1 MAIQTFM
8 HYIQE
13 AAKKTPPPT
22 TSKISATEWEYCIAA
37 AFNNARTTVP
47 SSMDPDVFADKFAS
61 RHSISLVKYLSVKDT
76 AQKIAKTI
84 RTQLKIAGTA
94 DYRMESTGASS
105 GEMIEWWDGKNTPK
119 TDLYTF
125 KSHSTDTKS
134 SIKLSLK
141 KEGGSQYMSAMKGE
155 ALSTFKAATLFMDK
169 SGKSKSTADDIMKV
183 VEKKLTSRFESTLSI
198 DFLTKFAQDY
208 KGDVGKVAPSPA
220 RKKAIQKELPKE
232 VPFGKKMIKT
242 PSVDD
247 ILKEVNRHIRWKD
260 FISSANPEI
269 GHWFSVN
276 EDFKTWFVFEA
287 ATGRMKFEPDEKAS
301 ATHVLVFDTTTGE
314 HSIVHALEEPVT
326 LGKLKFSP
334 SSYVKKEASRAII
347 RISPKT
353 PDGKSG
359 RSPAG
364 FRVVSP
370 ALRKKEK
377 ELQLSAVDLQEASA
391 DPIDD
396 FIEREF
402 LHIIMADSAVKES
415 LAESDLKEINWNDM
429 KSAVGH
435 VWAGL
440 TKWFE
445 KVDVAAIVKKLTEW
459 ITTLF
464 KRLVEHMKELA
475 QKGLTLFLN
484 FVGFE
489 PDVQEVSTNVAD
501 FLAS

>member
-8 HYIQE
+8 YYIQE

-47 SSMDPDVFADKFAS
+47 SSMDPDVFADKFVS
-61 RHSISLVKYLSVKDT
+61 RHNISLVKYLSAKDI

-105 GEMIEWWDGKNTPK
+105 GEMIDWWDGKNTPK

-125 KSHSTDTKS
+125 KSKS
-134 SIKLSLK
+134 SDGGSAIKLSLK
-141 KEGGSQYMSAMKGE
+141 KEGGSQYMSAMRGE
-155 ALSTFKAATLFMDK
+155 AISTFKAATLFMDK
-169 SGKSKSTADDIMKV
+169 SGKSKSAADDIMRT
-183 VEKKLTSRFESTLSI
+183 VEKKMKDKFDSTLSI
-198 DFLTKFAQDY
+198 DFLADFAKKY
-208 KGDVGKVAPSPA
+208 KADVGPTAPTAS
-220 RKKAIQKELPKE
+220 RKNAIRKELPKE
-232 VPFGKKMIKT
+232 VPLGKKMIKT

-247 ILKEVNRHIRWKD
+247 ILKEVNRHIKWKK

-269 GHWFSVN
+269 GKWFSTN

-314 HSIVHALEEPVT
+314 HSVVHALEEPTKMGT
-326 LGKLKFSP
+326 LPFGP
-334 SSYVKKEASRAII
+334 SSYVKKEAGRAVI
-347 RISPKT
+347 RIAPKT
-353 PDGKSG
+353 GSG
-359 RSPAG
+359 SSGISSAA
-364 FRVVSP
+364 FRASSP
-370 ALRKKEK
+370 ALTKKEK
-377 ELQLSAVDLQEASA
+377 ELQLSAVDLQEAPA

-445 KVDVAAIVKKLTEW
+445 KVDVAATVKKLTEW

-489 PDVQEVSTNVAD
+489 PDVQEVSANVAD